1 MTDTFNPTAYKIE
14 PTPKKKRWFTKPVVL
29 LPVAALIVGV
39 GVGSAGQKA
48 PETIVETKTVTET
61 VTEEVEVTPA
71 SCLEA
76 LDLNEEAFDY
86 ASESLGHI
94 AAGDFAAANRSTE
107 RMGTLT
113 PRVNAA
119 KESCRAA
126 AS

>member
-1 MTDTFNPTAYKIE
+1 MTDTFTPAYRLD
-14 PTPKKKRWFTKPVVL
+14 PTPKKKRWYTKPIVL
-29 LPVAALIVGV
+29 LPALALIVGA
-39 GVGSAGQKA
+39 GIGSAGQKA
-48 PETIVETKTVTET
+48 PEVVTETKTVTET
-61 VTEEVEVTPA
+61 ETVEVTPA

-94 AAGDFAAANRSTE
+94 AAGDFDAARESTE

-119 KESCRAA
+119 KESCRAS

>member
-1 MTDTFNPTAYKIE
+1 MTDTFNPTAYKLD
-14 PTPKKKRWFTKPVVL
+14 PTPKRKRWFTKPVVL

-39 GVGSAGQKA
+39 GLGSAGQKA

-61 VTEEVEVTPA
+61 ETVEVTPA

-119 KESCRAA
+119 KESCRAS